1 MRIEED
7 LIDFN
12 LPESDNS
19 IITVIGVGGGGN
31 NAVNRMY
38 DQGIK
43 DVNFFIANT
52 DAQALAISDIPLK
65 VQLAKH

>member
-38 DQGIK
+38 D
-43 DVNFFIANT
+43 
-52 DAQALAISDIPLK
+52 
-65 VQLAKH
+65 